1 MLKSCLCLEMKKRE
15 KNMKLPSE
23 PILFCPTSLT
33 RTSCWNDDFPRGLDH
48 SMSLLLE
55 RYIFLKVSHVTFYSE
70 SRVLMKIKRKSRHL
84 RRWRWRPDLVKSR
97 LQTVKNSTRT
107 HTFPVSSPL
116 IPQSLSPTHLPE
128 ATAVAR
134 EQAASPIGSHR
145 LQSCC
150 LLRLDKCVWF
160 LKPAISVT

>member
-1 MLKSCLCLEMKKRE
+1 
-15 KNMKLPSE
+15 MKLPSE

-33 RTSCWNDDFPRGLDH
+33 HTSCWNDDFPRGLDH

-55 RYIFLKVSHVTFYSE
+55 RYIFLKVSHVTFHSE
-70 SRVLMKIKRKSRHL
+70 SHVLMKIKRKSRHL
-84 RRWRWRPDLVKSR
+84 RRWRVTARPSEEQITDCQELHWDSHAPSLFSPHPSKPFTYSSSR
-97 LQTVKNSTRT
+97 NYRCG
-107 HTFPVSSPL
+107 
-116 IPQSLSPTHLPE
+116 
-128 ATAVAR
+128 R